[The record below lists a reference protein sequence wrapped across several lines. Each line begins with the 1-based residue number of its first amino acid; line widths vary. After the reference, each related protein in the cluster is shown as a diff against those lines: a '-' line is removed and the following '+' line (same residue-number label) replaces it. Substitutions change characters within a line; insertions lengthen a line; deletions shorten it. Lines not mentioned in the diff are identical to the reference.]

1 MKDDMKIEMEA
12 GRNIQLDH
20 IKEIMKENIPE
31 LLAENQR
38 LKEQLDREIHINRIM
53 LNAINFYANKNFWYD
68 RDDESGWEV
77 AQQTLKQIEE
87 ME

>member
-1 MKDDMKIEMEA
+1 MEKVVMEKDVRDSI
-12 GRNIQLDH
+12 
-20 IKEIMKENIPE
+20 
-31 LLAENQR
+31 LLANCDLMAENQR
-38 LKEQLDREIHINRIM
+38 LKAQLNREIHINRIM
-53 LNAINFYANKNFWYD
+53 LNTINFYANKNFWYD

>member
-1 MKDDMKIEMEA
+1 MEKVVMEKDVRDSI
-12 GRNIQLDH
+12 
-20 IKEIMKENIPE
+20 
-31 LLAENQR
+31 LLANCDLMAENQR
-38 LKEQLDREIHINRIM
+38 LKAQLDKEIHINRIM
-53 LNAINFYANKNFWYD
+53 LNTINFYANKNFWYD